1 MILNYPTN
9 VKPTLSKDI
18 AKKGSTLM
26 SSLPKKGLGKATCGG
41 LNDPCILNG
50 TVGSQLTKLIK
61 K

>member
-50 TVGSQLTKLIK
+50 TVGAQFTKLIK